1 MDFLYIRISSY
12 VLYPTSLAIVW
23 CNSLLIFNL
32 CPLYWSNLHM
42 NFFYSILLAL
52 IYLFEFNPSFF
63 PRELG
68 LILITNTY
76 NRPRLLLFYVPFALL
91 SNNLQIL
98 WQYGEF
104 QTPTV
109 KQTSKFMACLALFVY
124 NQRKSLVSIQSR
136 CFKDKH
142 ESAHTG
148 QEKICAMGVDSG
160 GGRAGAGDDHWEVW
174 FL

>member
-1 MDFLYIRISSY
+1 MHFLCICISSY

-42 NFFYSILLAL
+42 NFYSILLAL

>member
-1 MDFLYIRISSY
+1 
-12 VLYPTSLAIVW
+12 
-23 CNSLLIFNL
+23 
-32 CPLYWSNLHM
+32 M

-63 PRELG
+63 PRALG